1 MCRKCRVNS
10 TKRLDSDS
18 RTIQDFRRLRKIGSG
33 TYGDVYEAIDVSS
46 GETVAI
52 KKVKLAK
59 ETNGF
64 PITSIREIQI
74 LDKLRTKSGLHP
86 NIVELRDVVDG
97 PKNNSISLIFEH
109 CDFDIN
115 QLMEAMMKSG
125 QFFSLP

>member
-1 MCRKCRVNS
+1 
-10 TKRLDSDS
+10 
-18 RTIQDFRRLRKIGSG
+18 
-33 TYGDVYEAIDVSS
+33 
-46 GETVAI
+46 VAI